1 MQNIASSV
9 ARFLYFFF
17 DFLAAAPA
25 VSTPRPRATA
35 CPMQMTITAGSLVSR
50 STYCFDIWSGEW
62 SPCATKQ
69 AKHICAII
77 SNDTAFFVS
86 RLAFSA
92 VHASR
97 QVRKMFLPC
106 G

>member
-1 MQNIASSV
+1 
-9 ARFLYFFF
+9 
-17 DFLAAAPA
+17 
-25 VSTPRPRATA
+25 
-35 CPMQMTITAGSLVSR
+35 MQMTITAGSLVSR

-86 RLAFSA
+86 RLALSA
-92 VHASR
+92 VHTLAG
-97 QVRKMFLPC
+97 K
-106 G
+106 